1 MQAPTM
7 APGELGVQPW
17 NQRVSPRGVKWRK
30 ELIVMLELEP
40 DPMSMPDISR
50 ACTSGRR
57 TVARRRV
64 GPMERLQ
71 CSTRILSVTCHAF
84 SWRGDIR

>member
-30 ELIVMLELEP
+30 EVIMLELDP
-40 DPMSMPDISR
+40 DPMSMSW
-50 ACTSGRR
+50 AYTSGRR
-57 TVARRRV
+57 TAVRRRV
-64 GPMERLQ
+64 NGTIGR
-71 CSTRILSVTCHAF
+71 VD
-84 SWRGDIR
+84 GV